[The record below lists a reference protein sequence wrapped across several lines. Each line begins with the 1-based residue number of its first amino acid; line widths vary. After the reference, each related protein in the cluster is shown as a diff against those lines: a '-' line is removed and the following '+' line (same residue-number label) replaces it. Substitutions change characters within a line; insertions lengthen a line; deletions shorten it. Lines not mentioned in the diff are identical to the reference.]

1 MKQPCLSFEFGL
13 RFKEYKL
20 LLFKYSNSGAQTVW
34 RRCVTLCPVCSS
46 AAVCCQAW
54 ELDEP
59 PRAVWA
65 KAARLQSD
73 WPAQPKL
80 SVVRRIYD
88 SHTKQLCSLLA
99 HDRFPSLLWELCER
113 TRWRRKMRFEPSP
126 LSLSISLQA
135 LAVSGERK
143 HFGVFQSGSVYCKS
157 LRGMVDGGRWM
168 WGGDTISWCSAGC
181 GAGRPKLLN

>member
-1 MKQPCLSFEFGL
+1 MRS
-13 RFKEYKL
+13 
-20 LLFKYSNSGAQTVW
+20 
-34 RRCVTLCPVCSS
+34 CPECSS
-46 AAVCCQAW
+46 AAVCCRPRG
-54 ELDEP
+54 LDEP
-59 PRAVWA
+59 LCVVWA

-157 LRGMVDGGRWM
+157 LRGMVDVRRRRRRRRRWC
-168 WGGDTISWCSAGC
+168 ISWCSAGC